1 MRYNPLAE
9 AGFLLYYVKRYCK
22 DIAQINTNKTGEWP
36 TQTIMRRKTT
46 EEASKETTE
55 QETDVKEPEQTP
67 GQKPS
72 EKTLTQAE
80 VNKILADERRKHDTR
95 YQDLKTEYAGF
106 KAAIEAKEAAANEA
120 AAEKVEALRKDLPD
134 PLIKLLDKLSPV
146 EQLEW
151 LNDPANVITKKEIPP
166 LPASRDAHGGPKKT
180 INIV

>member
-1 MRYNPLAE
+1 MTIK
-9 AGFLLYYVKRYCK
+9 VKRK
-22 DIAQINTNKTGEWP
+22 DDKGIENEIEVEDADVL
-36 TQTIMRRKTT
+36 
-46 EEASKETTE
+46 
-55 QETDVKEPEQTP
+55 ETDVKVLPPEAGKTNQD
-67 GQKPS
+67 
-72 EKTLTQAE
+72 KTLTQAE